1 MAPELRELPIRA
13 VDCLKIAY
21 KLRERGERITTSA
34 MRERLQALEPKGQLS
49 DATVTQLF
57 KWLAK
62 KDLVT
67 HTLYHGVE
75 LTPTGEAVAAELIR
89 HHRLIELFL
98 VQQLGYTLDEVDEEA
113 ERLEHVISEKFE
125 DRLDALLGHPAVDPH
140 GDPIPSRAG
149 VMPMQQVQPLVD
161 LEPGKQATVRRVN
174 DDDAGLLRYLTEL
187 GLVPGATV
195 RVRERTPYDG
205 LLRLEVGGEDPR
217 SEHSVGPQVAR
228 EVLVSVDE
236 GK

>member
-1 MAPELRELPIRA
+1 MVPELRELPVRA
-13 VDCLKIAY
+13 VDCLKFAY

-34 MRERLQALEPKGQLS
+34 MRERLEALEPKGQLS
-49 DATVTQLF
+49 DATITQLF
-57 KWLAK
+57 KWLAEK
-62 KDLVT
+62 GFVT
-67 HTLYHGVE
+67 HVPYRGVE

-98 VQQLGYTLDEVDEEA
+98 VEKLGYSLDEVDEEA

-125 DRLDALLGHPAVDPH
+125 DRLDALLGHPAIDPH

-149 VMPMQQVQPLVD
+149 VMPMQQVRPLAD
-161 LEPGKQATVRRVN
+161 LPLGQQATVRRVS
-174 DDDAGLLRYLTEL
+174 DDNAGLLRYLGEL
-187 GLVPGATV
+187 GLVPGASV
-195 RVRERTPYDG
+195 RVCDRAPYEG
-205 LLRLEVGGEDPR
+205 LLRVEVDASGVW
-217 SEHSVGPQVAR
+217 SEHSVGPHVAR